1 MKPIA
6 WSYTALTAYETCPR
20 QFYRTRVKK
29 DVVSEMGEEAKW
41 GDMVH
46 KKLEARLKDG
56 VALPPELA
64 KYEPL
69 VAKLDAAPGETL
81 TEHKLC
87 INNKFEFVDWFDK
100 QAWCRGII
108 DVGKLG
114 NDAAF
119 LADYKTGKIKHDLD
133 QLKLFAALGFGRWP
147 QLKRIRTAYIWLK
160 HETIGKPE
168 EFHRDQVPAI
178 WQDFLPRVQR
188 IEIAHEKDRW
198 PVNPSG
204 LCGWCPVK
212 DCEHWKPR
220 RNK

>member
-1 MKPIA
+1 MKTIA

-81 TEHKLC
+81 TELEQFFFDHAPGQK
-87 INNKFEFVDWFDK
+87 IIAYSGQDAVD
-100 QAWCRGII
+100 
-108 DVGKLG
+108 
-114 NDAAF
+114 
-119 LADYKTGKIKHDLD
+119 
-133 QLKLFAALGFGRWP
+133 KLFKLFNR
-147 QLKRIRTAYIWLK
+147 
-160 HETIGKPE
+160 
-168 EFHRDQVPAI
+168 
-178 WQDFLPRVQR
+178 
-188 IEIAHEKDRW
+188 
-198 PVNPSG
+198 
-204 LCGWCPVK
+204 
-212 DCEHWKPR
+212 
-220 RNK
+220 